1 MEFDKSRIYTMVNAD
16 EIKLGSE
23 GYFADNIYYLQ
34 QAVQH
39 DNIGTGYFGKIVD
52 IKDIGTGFRFVADND
67 LCFSLFYFIKEQ
79 EDNKFRPFKNT
90 DDMITE
96 FCRRSGKLLQFST
109 IDPPVIYF
117 KNKKSGRS
125 YIMSAFDCHL
135 VKIGHETYDMV
146 NLFNN
151 FTFNDDSPCGIEE

>member
-1 MEFDKSRIYTMVNAD
+1 MKFDKSRIYTVVNAD

-23 GYFADNIYYLQ
+23 GYFADNIYCLQ

-39 DNIGTGYFGKIVD
+39 DDKEYFGKVVD
-52 IKDIGTGFRFVADND
+52 IKDIGTGFRFVTDNG
-67 LCFSLFYFIKEQ
+67 LCFSLFYFIEVQ
-79 EDNKFRPFKNT
+79 EENKFCPFKNT

-117 KNKKSGRS
+117 KNKISGRS

-135 VKIGHETYDMV
+135 VKICHETYDMID
-146 NLFNN
+146 LFNN
-151 FTFNDDSPCGIEE
+151 FTFNDGSPCGIEE

>member
-16 EIKLGSE
+16 EVKLGSE

-39 DNIGTGYFGKIVD
+39 NEKGYFGKVED
-52 IKDIGTGFRFVADND
+52 IKDIGTGFRFVADNGT
-67 LCFSLFYFIKEQ
+67 CFSLFYFIEVQ
-79 EDNKFRPFKNT
+79 EENKFRPFKNT

-109 IDPPVIYF
+109 IDPPVIYL
-117 KNKKSGRS
+117 KNKISGRS
-125 YIMSAFDCHL
+125 YIMSAFDCNL
-135 VKIGHETYDMV
+135 VKIHHETYNMV
-146 NLFNN
+146 DLFNN
-151 FTFNDDSPCGIEE
+151 FTFNDGSPCGIEE

>member
-1 MEFDKSRIYTMVNAD
+1 MEFDKSRIYTVVNAD

-23 GYFADNIYYLQ
+23 GYFADNLYSLQ

-39 DNIGTGYFGKIVD
+39 DDKEHFGKVDD
-52 IKDIGTGFRFVADND
+52 IKDIGTGFRFVADNG

-79 EDNKFRPFKNT
+79 EENKFRPFKNT

-96 FCRRSGKLLQFST
+96 FCRRSGNLLLAN
-109 IDPPVIYF
+109 INIPVIYF

-135 VKIGHETYDMV
+135 VKIGHEACNMV
-146 NLFNN
+146 DLFNN
-151 FTFNDDSPCGIEE
+151 FTFIDDSPCGIEE

>member
-16 EIKLGSE
+16 KIKLGSE

-39 DNIGTGYFGKIVD
+39 DNIDTGYFGKVVD
-52 IKDIGTGFRFVADND
+52 IKDIGTGFRFVADNG

-79 EDNKFRPFKNT
+79 EENKFRPFKNT

-96 FCRRSGKLLQFST
+96 FCRRSGNLLLAN
-109 IDPPVIYF
+109 INIPVIYF

-135 VKIGHETYDMV
+135 VKISHEVYDMV
-146 NLFNN
+146 DLFNN
-151 FTFNDDSPCGIEE
+151 FTFIDDSPCGIEE

>member
-1 MEFDKSRIYTMVNAD
+1 MKFDKSRIYTVVNAD

-39 DNIGTGYFGKIVD
+39 DDKERFGKVVD
-52 IKDIGTGFRFVADND
+52 IKDIGTGFRFVADNG
-67 LCFSLFYFIKEQ
+67 LCFSLFYFIEVQ
-79 EDNKFRPFKNT
+79 EENKFRPFKNT

-117 KNKKSGRS
+117 KNKISGRS

-135 VKIGHETYDMV
+135 VKICHETYDMV
-146 NLFNN
+146 DLFNN
-151 FTFNDDSPCGIEE
+151 FTFNDGSPCGIEE